1 MAVFITATV
10 AILVAFMTRA
20 LKISEFRQAWI
31 NGLRDEIS
39 EYMSKADEWI
49 EMWLDFN
56 GESDQ
61 QVKAEMDPKLNGVK
75 YDAFRMLRKIE
86 MRFKPDD
93 QKANALLLSLLNLL
107 DPAKL
112 TSQSPYSG
120 WRRQA
125 DDSVLQARH
134 LLKEE
139 WESTKNPFRRSWG
152 KVTQQ
157 LGKLKAATRRRE
169 HEL

>member
-1 MAVFITATV
+1 MAVLITATV

-49 EMWLDFN
+49 EMHLDFN
-56 GESDQ
+56 GEPDQ
-61 QVKAEMDPKLNGVK
+61 EVKAEIYPKLNRVK
-75 YDAFRMLRKIE
+75 YDAFRTLRKIE

-93 QKANALLLSLLNLL
+93 LKANALLSSLLNLL

-112 TSQSPYSG
+112 SSNSSYSS
-120 WRRQA
+120 WRRLA
-125 DDSVLQARH
+125 DDAISQAHH

-139 WESTKNPFRRSWG
+139 WEATKNPFKRSWE
-152 KVTQQ
+152 KVAKKLRIVRSSDTQ
-157 LGKLKAATRRRE
+157 
-169 HEL
+169 

>member
-1 MAVFITATV
+1 MAVLIAAAV

-39 EYMSKADEWI
+39 EYTSKADEWI
-49 EMWLDFN
+49 EMYIDFN
-56 GESDQ
+56 SEPDQ
-61 QVKAEMDPKLNGVK
+61 EVKAEVHPKLNSVK

-86 MRFKPDD
+86 MRFKPEDL
-93 QKANALLLSLLNLL
+93 KANVLLSSLHNLL

-112 TSQSPYSG
+112 SGSSRYSS
-120 WRRQA
+120 WRTQA
-125 DDSVLQARH
+125 DEAILQARY

-139 WESTKNPFRRSWG
+139 WEATKNPLRRTWE
-152 KVTQQ
+152 
-157 LGKLKAATRRRE
+157 KLAKKLSTRRDR
-169 HEL
+169 